1 MTNNTF
7 ALIMAGGIGSRFW
20 PFSRET
26 KPKQFLDILGTGK
39 SLLQM
44 TFERLLGICNKENIL
59 IITNEHYKP
68 IVIEQLPNVRNDQ
81 ILAEPVRRNTAPC
94 IAYGTYKVLNENQN
108 ANIIV
113 VPSDHLIINENGF
126 HETLDKGINFAQN
139 NNAIV
144 TVGIKP
150 TRAETGYGYI
160 EYQKDGE
167 ELLRKVTNFTEKPG
181 KENAEKFLKLG
192 NYLWNSGIFIWHIKT
207 IINAFI
213 KFLPEINQKFES
225 LNSYYGTD
233 EEQTKINEIFPQ
245 CPDLSIDYGIL
256 EKADNV
262 FVIDA
267 DFDWSDL
274 GSWKSLHDVQDKD
287 ENGNV
292 STGEV
297 MLFDTKD
304 SLILG
309 SKEKLILTDKLE
321 GYLVADYGNALLI
334 CPKDNE
340 KRIKEFVNAI
350 RKNKGQEFL

>member
-1 MTNNTF
+1 MTNSKF

-44 TFERLLGICNKENIL
+44 TFDRLLGICDKENIL
-59 IITNEHYKP
+59 IITNEQYKQL
-68 IVIEQLPNVRNDQ
+68 VIEQLPNIRNDQ

-94 IAYGTYKVLNENQN
+94 IAYGTYKVLKENQN

-113 VPSDHLIINENGF
+113 VPSDHLIINEKGF
-126 HETLDKGINFAQN
+126 HETINKGINFARN
-139 NNAIV
+139 NDVIV

-150 TRAETGYGYI
+150 TRPETGYGYI
-160 EYQKDGE
+160 EYQKDE
-167 ELLRKVTNFTEKPG
+167 EGLLGKVTNFTEKPG
-181 KENAEKFLKLG
+181 KENAEKFLNLG
-192 NYLWNSGIFIWHIKT
+192 NYLWNSGIFIWHVKT
-207 IINAFI
+207 IIRAFN
-213 KFLPEINQKFES
+213 KFLPDINQKFES

-233 EEQTKINEIFPQ
+233 EEQIKINEVFPQ
-245 CPDLSIDYGIL
+245 CPDISIDYGIM

-274 GSWKSLHDVQDKD
+274 GSWKSLYDVQDKD

-292 STGEV
+292 ITGEV

-304 SLILG
+304 SLIL
-309 SKEKLILTDKLE
+309 SSEEKLILVDKLK
-321 GYLVADYGNALLI
+321 GYLVADCGNALLI

-340 KRIKEFVNAI
+340 KRIKEFVDAI
-350 RKNKGQEFL
+350 RKNKGSKFL

>member
-44 TFERLLGICNKENIL
+44 TFERLLGICDKENIL

-126 HETLDKGINFAQN
+126 HETINKGINFAQN
-139 NNAIV
+139 HNAIV

-192 NYLWNSGIFIWHIKT
+192 NHLWNSGIFIWQINT
-207 IINAFI
+207 IISAFN

-225 LNSYYGTD
+225 LNTYYGTD
-233 EEQTKINEIFPQ
+233 EEQTKINQVFPQ
-245 CPDLSIDYGIL
+245 CPDVSIDYGIM

-274 GSWKSLHDVQDKD
+274 GSWKSLYDVQDKD

-304 SLILG
+304 SLIL
-309 SKEKLILTDKLE
+309 SSEKKLILTDKLE

>member
-1 MTNNTF
+1 
-7 ALIMAGGIGSRFW
+7 MAGGIGSRFW
-20 PFSRET
+20 PFSRE
-26 KPKQFLDILGTGK
+26 KMPKQFLDILGTGK

-44 TFERLLGICNKENIL
+44 TFERLLGICDKDNIL

-68 IVIEQLPNVRNDQ
+68 LVIEQLPDIRKEQV
-81 ILAEPVRRNTAPC
+81 LAEPVRRNTAPC
-94 IAYGTYKVLNENQN
+94 IAYGTYKVFNENQN

-113 VPSDHLIINENGF
+113 VPSDHLIINEKGF
-126 HETLDKGINFAQN
+126 QETINNGINFAQN
-139 NNAIV
+139 NKAIV

-160 EYQKDGE
+160 EYQKDE
-167 ELLRKVTNFTEKPG
+167 EGLVRKVANFTEKPD
-181 KENAEKFLKLG
+181 KEKAEEFLNLG
-192 NYLWNSGIFIWHIKT
+192 NYLWNSGIFIWHVKT
-207 IINAFI
+207 IINALNT
-213 KFLPEINQKFES
+213 FLPDIDQKFES
-225 LNSYYGTD
+225 LNGYYGTD
-233 EEQTKINEIFPQ
+233 KEQIKINEVFPQ
-245 CPDLSIDYGIL
+245 CPDISIDYGVM

-267 DFDWSDL
+267 DFDWSDI

-287 ENGNV
+287 GNGNV
-292 STGEV
+292 CKGEV

-309 SKEKLILTDKLE
+309 SEDKLILTEKLE
-321 GYLVADYGNALLI
+321 GYLVADCGNALLI

-350 RKNKGQEFL
+350 RKNKGHEFL